1 MKRKQFYLGAILLGG
16 FVGSLTT
23 MVIVDKYN
31 QAFTY
36 FPEINLIDDTVPDE
50 TTRLIEVPLENQFE
64 GVALENG
71 CEVTSLSMLLRY
83 YGFQTNKNQ
92 LANEL
97 NHVPLDLANGL
108 KGNPHDGFVG
118 NIKEGEAAM
127 GVGVEPLAKVAEKIV
142 GQNYHVNVSK
152 HSFEDLEQ
160 LVKKGKPV
168 LVIATIDFEV
178 PEKEDLWLW
187 QTTSGT
193 VQVSPLCH
201 AAVITGIDEQFVYV
215 NDPYGYQHRKVDKE
229 DFQNMYQKMGEQS
242 LYLEK

>member
-1 MKRKQFYLGAILLGG
+1 
-16 FVGSLTT
+16 

-92 LANEL
+92 LADEL
-97 NHVPLDLANGL
+97 NYVPLDLANGL

-229 DFQNMYQKMGEQS
+229 DFQSMYQKMGEHS